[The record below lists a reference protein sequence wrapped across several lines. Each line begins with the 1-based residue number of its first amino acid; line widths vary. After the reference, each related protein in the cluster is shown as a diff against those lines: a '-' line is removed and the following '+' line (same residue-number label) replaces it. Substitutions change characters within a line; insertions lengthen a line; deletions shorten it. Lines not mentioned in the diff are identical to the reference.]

1 MGGGVKNAPHFHG
14 RFPCDDQI
22 GVDLS
27 FNIFTMPS
35 HKWNSRI
42 DRRGERMNQQT
53 RLLDETKP
61 RTFTERRNRKPD
73 MWSRVLRYTAFLV
86 YPLLAINL
94 FTFMGVASEDQK
106 VTAARQLGETSI
118 QKISSWV
125 HFNAFLPVMLV
136 GIVIAV
142 MGLIL
147 DQRRSR
153 RRTDYSRKNQM
164 WLLVVS
170 MAGLIVYF
178 LIR

>member
-1 MGGGVKNAPHFHG
+1 
-14 RFPCDDQI
+14 
-22 GVDLS
+22 
-27 FNIFTMPS
+27 
-35 HKWNSRI
+35 
-42 DRRGERMNQQT
+42 MNQQAEPIN
-53 RLLDETKP
+53 ETKP
-61 RTFTERRNRKPD
+61 RTFTERRHRKPD
-73 MWSRVLRYTAFLV
+73 VWSRVLRYTALLV

-106 VTAARQLGETSI
+106 VTAVQEMGETSV
-118 QKISSWV
+118 QQISSWV
-125 HFNAFLPVMLV
+125 HFNAFLPVMLI

-170 MAGLIVYF
+170 LAGLIVYF